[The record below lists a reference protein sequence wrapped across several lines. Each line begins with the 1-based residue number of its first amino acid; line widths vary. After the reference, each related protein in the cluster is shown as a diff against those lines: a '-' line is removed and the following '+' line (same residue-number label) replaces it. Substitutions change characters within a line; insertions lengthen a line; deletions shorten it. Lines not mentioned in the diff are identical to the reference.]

1 MPINEIDSEGVIEGE
16 TGVPKA
22 IVVEYELFVLFQ
34 GDMEVIL
41 LCAGGTS
48 ASSNPNP

>member
-1 MPINEIDSEGVIEGE
+1 VPVNEIDLEGVIKGE
-16 TGVPKA
+16 TGVSEA
-22 IVVEYELFVLFQ
+22 IVVECEFKEEV
-34 GDMEVIL
+34 EVIL